1 MNKKVLTII
10 VITIFVIAGVAFGL
24 LKRSTNITNQSQK
37 VVYGVSP
44 FQDTILPIVPEQQGW
59 YKDEGLDVQLKVLDW
74 GDVMSAVASGQVDVA
89 LQNFNSFQASAE
101 SINEKGGKVIFYYA
115 PYIFKGAAIMIRGD
129 AKLKPLSEFLKQ
141 YPNDKER
148 AVLETV
154 KQLQG
159 KTIIATKGTEMEQ
172 IVLSA
177 AAKAE
182 LQPDVNIKI
191 VHAQPSDSLA
201 AFLRGEGDGFSGGVT
216 ERTEAARH
224 GAIVLIEASD
234 LNPPTIDGF
243 VTTKRFAQEHP
254 EVLRKLVRL
263 WFKTIGFMEED
274 LDKRAQLVTD
284 YLATVGSTKYTTDEY
299 KYVWFNLHVFF
310 KSPQD
315 VQNSIL
321 NPNGG
326 FYWKKS
332 WDANNEFLI
341 KEKKIKNPIPTDL
354 FWGEEVQK
362 EL

>member
-1 MNKKVLTII
+1 MNTKFLTIAIIIIFILAGI
-10 VITIFVIAGVAFGL
+10 VFGFSR
-24 LKRSTNITNQSQK
+24 KSTNTTNLTQK

-44 FQDTILPIVPEQQGW
+44 FQDTILPVVAEKQGW
-59 YKDEGLDVQLKVLDW
+59 YKEEGLDVQIKVLDW

-101 SINEKGGKVIFYYA
+101 SINEKGGDVVFYYA
-115 PYIFKGAAIMIRGD
+115 PYIFKGAAIMVRGD
-129 AKLKPLSEFLKQ
+129 SKFKPLAEFIKQ
-141 YPNDKER
+141 YPNDREK

-154 KQLQG
+154 KQLKG
-159 KTIIATKGTEMEQ
+159 KTILATKGTEMEQ

-201 AFLRGEGDGFSGGVT
+201 AFLRGEGEGFSGGVT
-216 ERTEAARH
+216 ERTEVARH
-224 GAIVLIEASD
+224 EAVVLIEASD
-234 LNPPTIDGF
+234 LNPPTLDGL
-243 VTTKRFAQEHP
+243 VTTKQFAQEHP
-254 EVLRKLVRL
+254 EVLHKLVKL

-299 KYVWFNLHVFF
+299 KYVWFNLHVFS

-315 VQNSIL
+315 VQNGIL
-321 NPNGG
+321 NPNGNY
-326 FYWKKS
+326 YWKRS
-332 WDANNEFLI
+332 WDANNEFLL
-341 KEKKIKNPIPTDL
+341 KEKKIKNPISPDL
-354 FWGEEVQK
+354 FWGEKVQK